1 MAKFKIE
8 FLSNLG
14 TLFEMFKGIAEEVR
28 ALVGNDRADEALMK
42 VHTDKALRRK
52 IAELIAE
59 AVKSVRETF
68 TFTVNHS
75 KSLAEMIAA
84 GCYDWTDSNIN
95 ATNFPIKGEG
105 SVETEGELFHFNRDI
120 GSDEAIR
127 LMDKDGYRSGTIEEL
142 LALGASQPELQ
153 RQFPIV
159 ALGSVWQRDGRRN
172 VPFLDGSDA
181 KRDLDLHWIDGVWSV
196 RCRFLAVRKSSSR

>member
-1 MAKFKIE
+1 MNGKKI
-8 FLSNLG
+8 
-14 TLFEMFKGIAEEVR
+14 TL
-28 ALVGNDRADEALMK
+28 ADML
-42 VHTDKALRRK
+42 
-52 IAELIAE
+52 
-59 AVKSVRETF
+59 
-68 TFTVNHS
+68 
-75 KSLAEMIAA
+75 AA
-84 GCYDWTDSNIN
+84 GHYDGDVNPDISEK
-95 ATNFPIKGEG
+95 NFPVNPALFTTVG
-105 SVETEGELFHFNRDI
+105 SKLFHFNRDI